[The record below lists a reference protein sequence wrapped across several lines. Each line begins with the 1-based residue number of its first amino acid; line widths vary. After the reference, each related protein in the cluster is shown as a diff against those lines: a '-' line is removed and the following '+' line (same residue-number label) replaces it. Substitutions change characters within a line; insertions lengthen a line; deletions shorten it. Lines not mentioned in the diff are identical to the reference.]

1 MRNGIRRQLNGERR
15 YVKMTSILPFEKLTA
30 EQKRLRILGMP
41 TKPATGPQVI
51 TDVYR
56 LSAYELAELKRRGV
70 VGPVKKIV
78 EVTDSNG
85 TVKVAIDPD
94 GGIVDAEKKGLSP
107 LQMGMIAVGAF
118 LLFGG

>member
-1 MRNGIRRQLNGERR
+1 MLGRMRIQNGIRAQLNGGRR
-15 YVKMTSILPFEKLTA
+15 TYPFEQLTA
-30 EQKRLRILGMP
+30 QQKRLRLLGMP

-51 TDVYR
+51 TDVYKLTREQMQR
-56 LSAYELAELKRRGV
+56 LKERGV

-94 GGIVDAEKKGLSP
+94 GGIVDAEKKGLTP